1 MPTALTWGLVAL
13 DGPVAHDE
21 GALAAADGETDLIDD
36 VEVEIGDIGD
46 DVWRLVDLA
55 EHWGNERAT
64 GYVIELPR
72 LVADGQGQRV
82 GLAHGIHDA
91 GGEPLVA
98 SWIGDENLLSI
109 RHANHRCRR

>member
-72 LVADGQGQRV
+72 LLSDGHGQRPDH
-82 GLAHGIHDA
+82 LHGIHDA
-91 GGEPLVA
+91 RRQPPGA
-98 SWIGDENLLSI
+98 ARIGAQNLLA
-109 RHANHRCRR
+109 HP